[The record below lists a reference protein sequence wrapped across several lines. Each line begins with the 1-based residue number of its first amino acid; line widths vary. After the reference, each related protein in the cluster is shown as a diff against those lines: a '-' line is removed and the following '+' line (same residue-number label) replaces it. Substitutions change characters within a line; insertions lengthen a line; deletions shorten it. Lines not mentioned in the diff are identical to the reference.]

1 MTLPFLLAA
10 LLLGTV
16 EAPPQDADRAAAAE
30 LNPGADL
37 RNVGIE
43 ERLGAQIPEQL
54 EFLNQDGEPVRL
66 GKLFRGDKPVVLTLV
81 YYQCPMLCNLV
92 LSGVA
97 TSLSKTGLELGKD
110 FRVVTVSIDPTETPA
125 MALERKRGHL
135 QSVGWDPRT
144 PDWEFLT
151 GRQEEIRQLAETVGF
166 KYSYDAQLKQYA
178 HSAAFFVLT
187 PSGKISR
194 YLYGV
199 QYPSQDVR
207 LSLVEASEGK
217 VGTSFDRVL
226 LTCYQYDPASRR
238 YKLFVNTFLRVGG
251 ALVFLG
257 MAAMLGV
264 LWRRELKK
272 RGAAR

>member
-10 LLLGTV
+10 LLLGTAV
-16 EAPPQDADRAAAAE
+16 DAPTQDADRAAAAE
-30 LNPGADL
+30 LNPRADL

-43 ERLGAQIPEQL
+43 EHLDAQVPPEL
-54 EFLNQDGEPVRL
+54 EFLDQDGKPVRL
-66 GKLFRGDKPVVLTLV
+66 GQLFKGDKPVVLTLV

-97 TSLSKTGLELGKD
+97 KSLSETGLQLGRD

-125 MALERKRGHL
+125 MALERKRGHV
-135 QSVGWDPRT
+135 QSVGWDPAT

-151 GRQEEIRQLAETVGF
+151 GRPDQIRALAEAVGF

-178 HSAAFFVLT
+178 HAAAFFVLT
-187 PSGKISR
+187 PEGKISR

-199 QYPSQDVR
+199 QYPSRDVR
-207 LSLVEASEGK
+207 LSVVEASEGR

-226 LTCYQYDPASRR
+226 LTCYRYDPASRR
-238 YKLFVNTFLRVGG
+238 YAFFVSTFLRVGG
-251 ALVFLG
+251 GLIFLG
-257 MAAMLGV
+257 IAGLLVV

-272 RGAAR
+272 GTV